1 MVKVGFIALP
11 TTSCHVEQ
19 IPVLRS
25 KRGIWSSP
33 KSGCPNLS
41 RPLRKG
47 GRIRPSQYSNHAK
60 GADQKLWCAWN
71 QDNHRKRPTRTSI
84 KALKQIDRIENELR
98 IQCSD
103 ENARNSKIIA
113 TTWPIRMAPMPHT
126 TNISV
131 RPPAPAPIRRAY
143 LEQQGREETGQRK
156 GCREACRQPHASQ
169 RRRLPQHHRQHIA
182 PLRAQRHA
190 DSHLARARG
199 HRARDHAVNPHRGQS
214 QRQSTEER
222 QQRQGESAPAAPR

>member
-131 RPPAPAPIRRAY
+131 RPPATAPIPVAFC
-143 LEQQGREETGQRK
+143 LEMPRSVWPKPTRIGTQGAQASTTPQRK
-156 GCREACRQPHASQ
+156 RFFFS
-169 RRRLPQHHRQHIA
+169 
-182 PLRAQRHA
+182 
-190 DSHLARARG
+190 S
-199 HRARDHAVNPHRGQS
+199 
-214 QRQSTEER
+214 STEFPSCLSSVFR
-222 QQRQGESAPAAPR
+222 GR